1 MPDDDLADL
10 VRRAAEG
17 EQAAWN
23 AIVARFER
31 LVYATIRGLRLGA
44 ADTEDVWQTT
54 WLRLAE
60 HIGRLREPQALG
72 GWLAQTARHEGYRM
86 LRLRARELATDDA
99 EGGAEIAASDPSA
112 EAGIVAEEEQTA
124 VWRSL
129 HQLSDACQRLL
140 RVLSVD
146 PPPSYEEVSAALEMP
161 IGSIGPTR
169 ARCLEKL
176 RRLLQDG
183 GYVFGA

>member
-1 MPDDDLADL
+1 VPDDDLAGL
-10 VRRAAEG
+10 VRRAAGGDED
-17 EQAAWN
+17 AWN
-23 AIVARFER
+23 AIVTRFER
-31 LVYATIRGLRLGA
+31 LVYATIRGLRLNA

-86 LRLRARELATDDA
+86 LRLRSRELATDDA
-99 EGGAEIAASDPSA
+99 GGGEIATADAPA
-112 EAGIVAEEEQTA
+112 EAGLVAEEEQTA

-146 PPPSYEEVSAALEMP
+146 PPPSYEEVSAALDMP

-176 RRLLQDG
+176 RKLLAES
-183 GYVFGA
+183 GYAFG